1 MKKIC
6 INCSKE
12 YNEDENVFFCPD
24 DGGYIIPENLKK
36 DISKV
41 VSVKD
46 WIINLLILSIPVV
59 GLIFAVIWANDDKNI
74 LRKNW
79 ASAMLIYMGI
89 LFLFSIFM
97 SAVLFSIF
105 IKL

>member
-12 YNEDENVFFCPD
+12 YNEDVFFCPD
-24 DGGYIIPENLKK
+24 DGGYIIPENIKK
-36 DISKV
+36 DICKV

-46 WIINLLILSIPVV
+46 WVINLLILSIPIV
-59 GLIFAVIWANDDKNI
+59 GLIFAIIWANYDKII

-89 LFLFSIFM
+89 LFLFSMFM

-105 IKL
+105 MKL

>member
-12 YNEDENVFFCPD
+12 YSEDVFFCPD
-24 DGGYIIPENLKK
+24 DGGYIIPENIKK
-36 DISKV
+36 DICKV

-46 WIINLLILSIPVV
+46 WVINLLILSIPIV
-59 GLIFAVIWANDDKNI
+59 GLIFAIIWANDDKNI

-89 LFLFSIFM
+89 LFLFSMFM

-105 IKL
+105 MKL

>member
-12 YNEDENVFFCPD
+12 YHEDVFFCPD
-24 DGGYIIPENLKK
+24 DGGYIIPENIKK
-36 DISKV
+36 DICKV

-46 WIINLLILSIPVV
+46 WVINLLILSIPIV
-59 GLIFAVIWANDDKNI
+59 GLIFAIIWANDDKNI

-89 LFLFSIFM
+89 LFLFSMFM

-105 IKL
+105 MKL